1 MFVHVN
7 IWICC
12 IIDDINH
19 CKLPSIWK
27 HRFKLV
33 NKKNANIIGWANL
46 TLLNWIQFCVNAP
59 LFLFLLKH
67 SSKSKIKTIL
77 FTPFLSLSYMFA
89 FPNAMYLFACACIF
103 SVCAWLVKMTQN
115 RIHGHIITS
124 SNSEHNCTLDTVTL
138 SGRQLRS
145 KSIRLCSEW
154 NWTDWLI
161 YVCQVKGKEMDTK
174 KPQSVREWVGGGE
187 SQIYGWSTG
196 PWWGKERIEP
206 DRDKWSVRDKE
217 I

>member
-1 MFVHVN
+1 MFVHDVN

-12 IIDDINH
+12 IIDYINH

-33 NKKNANIIGWANL
+33 KDCKHYWLSKFNF
-46 TLLNWIQFCVNAP
+46 TELNWILCQCVVVFVP
-59 LFLFLLKH
+59 LE
-67 SSKSKIKTIL
+67 
-77 FTPFLSLSYMFA
+77 A
-89 FPNAMYLFACACIF
+89 FQQIQNKNNPVYPISEFELYVCIPNAMYLFACACIF

-124 SNSEHNCTLDTVTL
+124 SNSEHNYTLDTVTL

-174 KPQSVREWVGGGE
+174 KPQSVRERVGGGE